1 MTNLNIK
8 ELIQIPYSCSPSA
21 SPDKKRVAYLNNSS
35 GTPQIW
41 IAELDGTHQ
50 QITHYSER
58 VALVSWSPC
67 GNWILF
73 AIDKGGDENF
83 QIKIIDSS
91 DYSKVISLTS
101 DTSIRNDFGGWSSD
115 GSSIVYSSNKRDL
128 AYFDLYVQPIN
139 GDSKLVHQTGG
150 DIHNVSF
157 TAFSNN
163 KQFILFTEE
172 RTNRY
177 QYLKLLEIESGK
189 ISKISNDE
197 LVGSF
202 KSAFFDDQDSQI
214 TIITNQGQD
223 FSGIA
228 NINIVDNSV
237 NYIYSSN
244 HEVEFMKEDKENKR
258 IIFFVNDS
266 GYSKLG
272 ILNLDDNS
280 SVILDNPKNVTFMEP
295 GWAWAICIIDK
306 SNVLFTINSSNQNP
320 EIIKF
325 NLESEKYNFFNRS
338 YNGSIELKDLPSP
351 TLHTFKTFDGLD
363 IPFFFIKPTDFVQ
376 GGENP
381 VLILIHG
388 GPEGQERPIFK
399 PQIQYLV
406 NKGIGVL
413 LPNVRGSGGYGESYG
428 HLDDKYKRMDSVKD
442 IEYLWKWV
450 VDSGWASKDKIAV
463 MGGSYGGFMTLACIT
478 EYPDLWAAAVELY
491 GMVNMVT
498 FFERTASYR
507 AQHRAYEYGD
517 PIDDRDLLESIS
529 AIHKIDKI
537 STPLLVLHGDE
548 DPRVPMYETEQL
560 VSELKEAGKPVD
572 FVRFNDEGHGFVKE
586 ENRIVADTAIAEFLT
601 KYLLG

>member
-1 MTNLNIK
+1 MANLNIK
-8 ELIQIPYSCSPSA
+8 ELIQIPYSCSPTS
-21 SPDKKRVAYLNNSS
+21 SPDNNRVAYLNNVS
-35 GTPQIW
+35 GTPQVW
-41 IAELDGTHQ
+41 ILDSDGNHK
-50 QITHYSER
+50 QITHYEER

-67 GNWILF
+67 GKWILF
-73 AIDKGGDENF
+73 SIDKGGDENF
-83 QIKIIDSS
+83 QIKIIDST
-91 DYSKVISLTS
+91 DYSEIKSLTNDMS
-101 DTSIRNDFGGWSSD
+101 VRNDFGGWSND
-115 GSSIVYSSNKRDL
+115 GKSIVYSSNKRDA
-128 AYFDLYVQPIN
+128 AYFDLYVQPI
-139 GDSKLVHQTGG
+139 GEEAKLVHKTGEG
-150 DIHNVSF
+150 VHNVSF
-157 TAFSNN
+157 LAFSNN
-163 KQFILFTEE
+163 KNFILFTEE

-177 QYLKLLEIESGK
+177 QFLKLLD
-189 ISKISNDE
+189 ISNDKVTQISDDN
-197 LVGSF
+197 LFGGF
-202 KSAFFDDQDSQI
+202 KYAFFNEQDDQI
-214 TIITNQGQD
+214 TIITNQGKD

-228 NINIVDNSV
+228 EIDISSKSV
-237 NYIYSSN
+237 KYIYSEN
-244 HEVEFMKEDKENKR
+244 HEVEYMKHDNANDR
-258 IIFFVNDS
+258 ILFFINDR

-272 ILNLDDNS
+272 VLNFVDGSAEIISEPNE
-280 SVILDNPKNVTFMEP
+280 VTFMEP
-295 GWAWAICIIDK
+295 GWAWGLTILDK

-325 NLESEKYNFFNRS
+325 NLDSHKFDYFNRA
-338 YNGSIELKDLPSP
+338 YKGDINLNDLPSP
-351 TLHTFKTFDGLD
+351 TLHTFKTFDDRD
-363 IPFFFIKPTDFVQ
+363 IPFFFIKPDSFVK

-406 NKGIGVL
+406 SQGIGVL

-442 IEYLWKWV
+442 IQYLWNWV
-450 VDSGWASKDKIAV
+450 VDTGWASKEKIAV

-491 GMVNMVT
+491 GMVNMIT
-498 FFERTASYR
+498 FFEKTASYR

-517 PIDDRDLLESIS
+517 PVEDKELLESIS

-560 VSELKEAGKPVD
+560 VSELKEASKPVD
-572 FVRFNDEGHGFVKE
+572 FVRFSDEGHGFVKE
-586 ENRIVADTAIAEFLT
+586 ENRIIADTAIAEFLT